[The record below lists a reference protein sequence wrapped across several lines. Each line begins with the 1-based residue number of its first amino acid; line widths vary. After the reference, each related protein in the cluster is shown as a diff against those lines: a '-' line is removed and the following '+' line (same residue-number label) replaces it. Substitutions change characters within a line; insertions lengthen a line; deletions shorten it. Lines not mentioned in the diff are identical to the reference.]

1 MVPAGVDGGGTED
14 RSVEHVVGTERRE
27 SWGSRGWR
35 GRRGAILLMSSD
47 LEVWYF
53 VGGPLHHKNNK

>member
-35 GRRGAILLMSSD
+35 GRRGAIL
-47 LEVWYF
+47 
-53 VGGPLHHKNNK
+53 